1 MTVLGIET
9 ATAVCGAAL
18 VRDGVIAA
26 EQSLEEKNVHAERLL
41 GLIDRVLV
49 DGDSHPEKADPLRSL
64 EGIAVSVGPGSF
76 TGLRIGLSVAKGL
89 AFARELPLVGV
100 PTLVALARHAA
111 ATDPPAAGEWILA
124 ALDARRDEVYYQI
137 FDCSGTKVRPL
148 RDAGDCD
155 VGALRSEIGD
165 HPLVVTGDGAMKVI
179 NGESDGEHRMR
190 LASPPALL
198 CSASS
203 VALLGEEML
212 REGHRDDPVTLEPLY
227 IKEFFLKKR

>member
-49 DGDSHPEKADPLRSL
+49 DGDPRQGKADPLRSL

-137 FDCSGTKVRPL
+137 FDCSGSPL

-155 VGALRSEIGD
+155 VVALCSEIGD
-165 HPLVVTGDGAMKVI
+165 HPLLVTGDGAMKVI
-179 NGESDGEHRMR
+179 NGGSGGGHRMR

-198 CSASS
+198 CSAAG
-203 VALLGEEML
+203 VARLGEEML

>member
-49 DGDSHPEKADPLRSL
+49 DGDPRQGKADPLRSL

-137 FDCSGTKVRPL
+137 FDYSGSPL

-165 HPLVVTGDGAMKVI
+165 HPLLVTGDGAMKVI
-179 NGESDGEHRMR
+179 NGGSGGGHRMR

-198 CSASS
+198 CSAAG
-203 VALLGEEML
+203 VARLGEEML

>member
-1 MTVLGIET
+1 VTVLGIET

-49 DGDSHPEKADPLRSL
+49 DGDPRQGKADPLRSL

-137 FDCSGTKVRPL
+137 FDYSGSPL

-165 HPLVVTGDGAMKVI
+165 HPLLVTGDGAMKVI
-179 NGESDGEHRMR
+179 NGGSGGGHRMR

-198 CSASS
+198 CSAAG
-203 VALLGEEML
+203 VARLGEEML